1 MSYDTTQ
8 EKRDRSIEA
17 ILTDVSDIIEL
28 DETGCIEY
36 FNNLIL
42 NKLHKEIP
50 DLECWIGGGAVR
62 DFFQHGRHLRDIDI
76 YFPDPNH
83 FMKVKLYL
91 YSRLNSRL
99 NLQNQ
104 KNISN
109 SNCEK
114 IRYIRESEDI
124 NSFFD
129 LKEEKEEY
137 LDIDLI
143 KIHSV
148 SPQVTISNFDFTI
161 SSAAVTR
168 DKFFCHRRF
177 KEDLENKELIPLN
190 ILPNS
195 ILFRL
200 QKMNK
205 YGFSMGYDNLLKIT
219 DKFIDELR
227 NK

>member
-17 ILTDVSDIIEL
+17 ILTDISDIIEL
-28 DETGCIEY
+28 DETDCIEY

-83 FMKVKLYL
+83 FMKARLYL
-91 YSRLNSRL
+91 TNRKNS
-99 NLQNQ
+99 
-104 KNISN
+104 IFMSN

-137 LDIDLI
+137 LEIDLI

-205 YGFSMGYDNLLKIT
+205 YGFSMKYDNLIKMT
-219 DKFIDELR
+219 DKFL
-227 NK
+227 K